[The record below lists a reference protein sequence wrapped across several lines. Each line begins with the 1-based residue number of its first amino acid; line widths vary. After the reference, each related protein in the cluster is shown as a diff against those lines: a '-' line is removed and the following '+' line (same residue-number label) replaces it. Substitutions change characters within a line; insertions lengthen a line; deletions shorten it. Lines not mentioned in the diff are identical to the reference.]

1 LLERVRLGERDG
13 APAVVAA
20 VEQPLHPLLGGVLP
34 VEVLHLPKETNV
46 RKKNQEND
54 ANREK
59 GSDRPRLTQ
68 EGRQLLTKL
77 ARDFLQS
84 AG

>member
-1 LLERVRLGERDG
+1 MSE
-13 APAVVAA
+13 
-20 VEQPLHPLLGGVLP
+20 
-34 VEVLHLPKETNV
+34 
-46 RKKNQEND
+46 KKNQEND

-77 ARDFLQS
+77 ARDLLQS

>member
-1 LLERVRLGERDG
+1 MSE
-13 APAVVAA
+13 
-20 VEQPLHPLLGGVLP
+20 
-34 VEVLHLPKETNV
+34 
-46 RKKNQEND
+46 KKNQEND